1 MKKLPQ
7 QDISRVIDIARLPH
21 GPPGQAANVHWFPW
35 EVHQLFWNPKKSFA
49 WPGTDIFGSSP
60 IQPLAPVELMVGPL
74 LLGGEKTAKLPN
86 GTDCFVP
93 YSQKFHEIL
102 EGDVS
107 RKSFKR
113 LHRWRYS
120 PAAAYGNNE
129 VHLHP
134 LEPRRI
140 SVREAMRIQTVPD
153 TYSLPSSM
161 PLSAKFKTIGNGVPV
176 KLASAV
182 AATIGLVL
190 DGIENGTF
198 RPHP

>member
-1 MKKLPQ
+1 M
-7 QDISRVIDIARLPH
+7 
-21 GPPGQAANVHWFPW
+21 
-35 EVHQLFWNPKKSFA
+35 
-49 WPGTDIFGSSP
+49 
-60 IQPLAPVELMVGPL
+60 
-74 LLGGEKTAKLPN
+74 
-86 GTDCFVP
+86 
-93 YSQKFHEIL
+93 
-102 EGDVS
+102 
-107 RKSFKR
+107 
-113 LHRWRYS
+113 
-120 PAAAYGNNE
+120 
-129 VHLHP
+129 HLHP